1 MADGMDGWAMTK
13 QDEAGLLG
21 KSTWSS
27 AKATRTA
34 ADVKS
39 KIRNHFM
46 QLAIRFLLAW
56 LISQNFFYFLILFN
70 LIY

>member
-21 KSTWSS
+21 KSRRSS

-46 QLAIRFLLAW
+46 QLATRAFGNW
-56 LISQNFFYFLILFN
+56 LRRDG
-70 LIY
+70 